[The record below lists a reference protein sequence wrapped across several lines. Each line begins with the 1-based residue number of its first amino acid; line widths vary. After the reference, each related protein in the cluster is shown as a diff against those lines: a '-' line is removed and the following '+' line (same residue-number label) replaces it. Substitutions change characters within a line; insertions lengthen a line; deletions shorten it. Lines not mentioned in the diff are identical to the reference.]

1 MGSRRRPVMS
11 RTLLAVFLVT
21 SLVGC
26 ADMVVQQTGFSPL
39 LVQASPPPPPE
50 PKVEKIDIPEKIQFD
65 FGKATLKKVSFK
77 ILDHVVKV
85 MTERPG
91 VKKVQIEGHTD
102 AVGDAERNR
111 VLSQRRAEAVMEYL
125 VKKGIA
131 ATRLGARGFGPDKPI
146 APNETEVGREA
157 NRRVEFIIVEQDGK

>member
-1 MGSRRRPVMS
+1 VIA
-11 RTLLAVFLVT
+11 RTSLALFLVM

-26 ADMVVQQTGFSPL
+26 ADVVVQQTGFSPL

-50 PKVEKIDIPEKIQFD
+50 PKIEKIDIPDKIQFD
-65 FGKATLKKVSFK
+65 TGKATLKKVSFK
-77 ILDHVVKV
+77 VLDHVAKV

-102 AVGDAERNR
+102 SVGDPERNR
-111 VLSQRRAEAVMEYL
+111 LLSQARAESVMAYL

-131 ATRLGARGFGPDKPI
+131 PARLVAKGYGPDKPVG
-146 APNETEVGREA
+146 PNETEVGREA
-157 NRRVEFIIVEQDGK
+157 NRRVEFIILEQDGK

>member
-1 MGSRRRPVMS
+1 VIS
-11 RTLLAVFLVT
+11 RTLLALLLVM

-26 ADMVVQQTGFSPL
+26 ADVVVQQTGFSPL

-65 FGKATLKKVSFK
+65 TGKATLKKVSYR

-91 VKKVQIEGHTD
+91 VKKVQVEGHTD

-111 VLSQRRAEAVMEYL
+111 VLSQSRAQSVIEYL

-131 ATRLGARGFGPDKPI
+131 ATRLVAKGYGPDTPVG
-146 APNETEVGREA
+146 PNETEVGREA
-157 NRRVEFIIVEQDGK
+157 NRRVEFIIVEQDAK

>member
-1 MGSRRRPVMS
+1 VILRA
-11 RTLLAVFLVT
+11 LLAASLVT
-21 SLVGC
+21 CLVGC

-50 PKVEKIDIPEKIQFD
+50 PKIEKIDIPEKVQFD
-65 FGKATLKKVSFK
+65 TGKATLKKVSYRV
-77 ILDHVVKV
+77 LDHIVKV

-111 VLSQRRAEAVMEYL
+111 VLSQNRAQSVMEYL

-131 ATRLGARGFGPDKPI
+131 ATRLVAKGYGPDKPVG
-146 APNETEVGREA
+146 PNETEVGREA
-157 NRRVEFIIVEQDGK
+157 NRRVEFIILEQDAK

>member
-1 MGSRRRPVMS
+1 VIA
-11 RTLLAVFLVT
+11 RTSLALFLVM

-26 ADMVVQQTGFSPL
+26 ADVVVQQTGFSPL

-50 PKVEKIDIPEKIQFD
+50 PKIEKIDIPDKIQFD
-65 FGKATLKKVSFK
+65 TGKATLKKVSFK
-77 ILDHVVKV
+77 VLDHVAKV

-102 AVGDAERNR
+102 SVGDPERNR
-111 VLSQRRAEAVMEYL
+111 VLSQARAESVMAYL

-131 ATRLGARGFGPDKPI
+131 PARLVAKGYGPDKPVG
-146 APNETEVGREA
+146 PNETEVGREA
-157 NRRVEFIIVEQDGK
+157 NRRVEFIILEQDGK

>member
-1 MGSRRRPVMS
+1 VIS
-11 RTLLAVFLVT
+11 RTLVAALVVT

-26 ADMVVQQTGFSPL
+26 AEVVVQQRGFSPL

-50 PKVEKIDIPEKIQFD
+50 PKIEKIEITDKIQFEI
-65 FGKATLKKVSFK
+65 GKAKLKKVSFK
-77 ILDHVVKV
+77 ILDQVVKV

-102 AVGDAERNR
+102 ATGDPQRNR
-111 VLSQRRAEAVMEYL
+111 GLSQRRAEAVMDYL

-131 ATRLGARGFGPDKPI
+131 PARLVAKGFGPDKPV

-157 NRRVEFIIVEQDGK
+157 NRRVEFTIIEQDAK

>member
-1 MGSRRRPVMS
+1 MIA
-11 RTLLAVFLVT
+11 RTSLALFLVM

-26 ADMVVQQTGFSPL
+26 ADVVVQQTGFSPL

-50 PKVEKIDIPEKIQFD
+50 PKIEKIDIPDKIQFD
-65 FGKATLKKVSFK
+65 TGKATLKKVSFK
-77 ILDHVVKV
+77 VLDHVAKV

-102 AVGDAERNR
+102 SVGDPERNR
-111 VLSQRRAEAVMEYL
+111 VLSQARAESVMAYL

-131 ATRLGARGFGPDKPI
+131 PARLVAKGYGPDKPVG
-146 APNETEVGREA
+146 PNETEVGREA
-157 NRRVEFIIVEQDGK
+157 NRRVEFIILEQDGK

>member
-1 MGSRRRPVMS
+1 MILRA
-11 RTLLAVFLVT
+11 LLAASLVT
-21 SLVGC
+21 CLVGC
-26 ADMVVQQTGFSPL
+26 ADLVAQTSGFSPL

-50 PKVEKIDIPEKIQFD
+50 PKIEKIDIPEKIQFD
-65 FGKATLKKVSFK
+65 TGKATLKKVSFK

-102 AVGDAERNR
+102 SVGDPEKNR
-111 VLSQRRAEAVMEYL
+111 VLSQQRAQTVMEYL

-131 ATRLGARGFGPDKPI
+131 ATRLAAKGYGPDKPVG
-146 APNETEVGREA
+146 PNETEVGREA
-157 NRRVEFIIVEQDGK
+157 NRRVEFIILEQEGK